1 MIQSHYKVLFLT
13 IGLLVPF
20 GTSCKRHARI
30 RKAERLE
37 KRKKVV
43 ITDDQKLT
51 AALSK
56 QIKYMKFDDAVLSMN
71 YYIKEQDLDVAIK
84 CGQRAISVGGDQ
96 ETMRQIRFTLAELF
110 LEKRKLKQAVDSA
123 EEYQKFYPGTAEA
136 IKAQYIIIRANFLDQ
151 CQSDRDQKNTKSTIE
166 HAEAFLTKH
175 KQNDY
180 TESVKEMLTESYLTL
195 IRSEINIINTQL
207 DNYNYTK
214 TEAFLDAATK
224 RIAHIREKYLP
235 HAPVAEKKILEIET
249 IIAKAAGK
257 PASRPK
263 IEKSDNVAL
272 AQSKRPRNSF
282 VRVIKSAFVEDNNE
296 FFA

>member
-1 MIQSHYKVLFLT
+1 
-13 IGLLVPF
+13 
-20 GTSCKRHARI
+20 
-30 RKAERLE
+30 
-37 KRKKVV
+37 
-43 ITDDQKLT
+43 
-51 AALSK
+51 
-56 QIKYMKFDDAVLSMN
+56 MKFDDAVLSMN

-180 TESVKEMLTESYLTL
+180 TQSVKEMLTESYLTL

-207 DNYNYTK
+207 DNYSYTK
-214 TEAFLDAATK
+214 TDAFLEAATK

-235 HAPVAEKKILEIET
+235 HAPVAEKKVLEIEA

-257 PASRPK
+257 PVPQQK
-263 IEKSDNVAL
+263 IEKSDKVTL